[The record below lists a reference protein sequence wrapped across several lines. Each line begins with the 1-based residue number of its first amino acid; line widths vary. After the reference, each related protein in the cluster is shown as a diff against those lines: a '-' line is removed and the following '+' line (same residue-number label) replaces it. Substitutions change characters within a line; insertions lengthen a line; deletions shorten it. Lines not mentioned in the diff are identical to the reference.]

1 MNIKGLLSS
10 GAFMMSLALIVSLIT
25 NFGGFFPGDVLTSD
39 VRANLTVFTLAL
51 MLTVSLSRIPM
62 TDLNPVRHWRS
73 MARSVVLCLLVSS
86 LIPIIGYYLLKGL
99 DVQNMEYYATGLVFI
114 AATPFAASVMPLS
127 IIQGGDAQ
135 HAARGTIVVYLAA
148 LLWIPFIIWVTLRD
162 YVDMGGVVV
171 TVIEII
177 AVPLVLSRLLT
188 KVKISKEHL
197 AIFLN
202 ICIFILVWMSVA
214 STNFPSSM
222 GILLAFAFIAAL
234 RSFGL
239 GSALEVTER
248 KMGIPW
254 AQRVTDILMSSYK
267 NKGIAITLCVALMGP
282 NTPLAMVAI
291 ATSIIIEIS
300 WVIFMDAILFS
311 EKRRIRVEGADSA

>member
-1 MNIKGLLSS
+1 
-10 GAFMMSLALIVSLIT
+10 
-25 NFGGFFPGDVLTSD
+25 
-39 VRANLTVFTLAL
+39 

-73 MARSVVLCLLVSS
+73 MARSVVLGLLVSS

>member
-10 GAFMMSLALIVSLIT
+10 GAFMMSLALIVSLVT

-73 MARSVVLCLLVSS
+73 MARSVVLGLLVSS

>member
-10 GAFMMSLALIVSLIT
+10 GAFMMSLALIVSLVT
-25 NFGGFFPGDVLTSD
+25 NFGGFFPGDVLTAD

-73 MARSVVLCLLVSS
+73 MARSVVLGLLVSS

-135 HAARGTIVVYLAA
+135 HAARGTIIVYLAA

-214 STNFPSSM
+214 STNFPSNM

>member
-1 MNIKGLLSS
+1 
-10 GAFMMSLALIVSLIT
+10 
-25 NFGGFFPGDVLTSD
+25 
-39 VRANLTVFTLAL
+39 
-51 MLTVSLSRIPM
+51 
-62 TDLNPVRHWRS
+62 
-73 MARSVVLCLLVSS
+73 
-86 LIPIIGYYLLKGL
+86 
-99 DVQNMEYYATGLVFI
+99 
-114 AATPFAASVMPLS
+114 MPLS

-135 HAARGTIVVYLAA
+135 HAARGTIIVYLAA

-162 YVDMGGVVV
+162 YVDMGGVVI
-171 TVIEII
+171 TVLEII
-177 AVPLVLSRLLT
+177 AAPLILSRLLT
-188 KVKISKEHL
+188 RFKISKEHL

-214 STNFPSSM
+214 STSFPSSM

-239 GSALEVTER
+239 GNALEVTER
-248 KMGIPW
+248 RMGIPW

-300 WVIFMDAILFS
+300 WVIFMDAVLFS
-311 EKRRIRVEGADSA
+311 EKRRRRVEGTDSA

>member
-25 NFGGFFPGDVLTSD
+25 NFGGFFPGDVLTAD
-39 VRANLTVFTLAL
+39 VRANLTVLTLAL
-51 MLTVSLSRIPM
+51 MLTISLSRIPM
-62 TDLNPVRHWRS
+62 TDLNPVKHWRS
-73 MARSVVLCLLVSS
+73 MARSVVLGLVVSS
-86 LIPIIGYYLLKGL
+86 IIPIIGYYVLKGL
-99 DVQNMEYYATGLVFI
+99 DIENMEYYATGLVFI

-135 HAARGTIVVYLAA
+135 HAARGTIIVYLAA

-162 YVDMGGVVV
+162 YVDMGGGVI
-171 TVIEII
+171 TVLEII
-177 AVPLVLSRLLT
+177 AAPLILSRLLT
-188 KVKISKEHL
+188 RFKISKEHL

-214 STNFPSSM
+214 STSFPSSM

-239 GSALEVTER
+239 GNALEVTER
-248 KMGIPW
+248 RMGIPW

-300 WVIFMDAILFS
+300 WVIFMDAVLFS
-311 EKRRIRVEGADSA
+311 EKRRLRVEGTDSA

>member
-10 GAFMMSLALIVSLIT
+10 GAFMMSLALIVSLVT
-25 NFGGFFPGDVLTSD
+25 NFGGFFPGDVLTAD

-73 MARSVVLCLLVSS
+73 MARSVVLGLLVSS

-135 HAARGTIVVYLAA
+135 HAARGTIIVYLAA

>member
-1 MNIKGLLSS
+1 
-10 GAFMMSLALIVSLIT
+10 
-25 NFGGFFPGDVLTSD
+25 
-39 VRANLTVFTLAL
+39 
-51 MLTVSLSRIPM
+51 
-62 TDLNPVRHWRS
+62 
-73 MARSVVLCLLVSS
+73 
-86 LIPIIGYYLLKGL
+86 
-99 DVQNMEYYATGLVFI
+99 
-114 AATPFAASVMPLS
+114 
-127 IIQGGDAQ
+127 
-135 HAARGTIVVYLAA
+135 
-148 LLWIPFIIWVTLRD
+148 
-162 YVDMGGVVV
+162 MGGVVV

>member
-10 GAFMMSLALIVSLIT
+10 GAFMMSLALIVSLVT
-25 NFGGFFPGDVLTSD
+25 NFGGFFPGDVLTAD

-73 MARSVVLCLLVSS
+73 MARSVVLGLLVSS